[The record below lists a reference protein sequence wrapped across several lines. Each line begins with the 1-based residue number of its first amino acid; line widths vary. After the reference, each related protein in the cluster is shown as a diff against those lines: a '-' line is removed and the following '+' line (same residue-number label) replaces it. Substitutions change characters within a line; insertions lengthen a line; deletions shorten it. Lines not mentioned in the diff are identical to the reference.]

1 MHVADDDV
9 AGYWDDF
16 AETWSEKTG
25 EGGDFSHRKFIIPSM
40 LRLLGDVKGEC
51 VLDLA
56 CGTGIFT
63 RHLARAGARVVGV
76 ELSGKMLDKA
86 RGFEEK
92 EPLGIVYH
100 QGNACRLDRFEDAS
114 FDAVTCNMAFM
125 DMADFEGA
133 LSEAHRVLL
142 LGGRLVFSILHPCF
156 FTPGSGWEKTDPT
169 STRNEDKLYW
179 KVDHYFERQS
189 GRGMFGW
196 SRWVYFHRTLGD
208 YLNAVIRTGFVL
220 TEIDEPEPPVEV
232 LAEAE
237 CLDETRKASFLVI
250 KATEFGDRAL

>member
-1 MHVADDDV
+1 MGFADDDV
-9 AGYWDDF
+9 AEYWDGF
-16 AETWSEKTG
+16 ADAWSGQAG
-25 EGGDFSHRKFIIPSM
+25 EGGDFYHRTFIIPSM

-56 CGTGIFT
+56 CGTGVFT
-63 RHLARAGARVVGV
+63 RHLARAGARVVGI
-76 ELSGKMLDKA
+76 ELSEKMLTKA
-86 RGFEEK
+86 REFEEK
-92 EPLGIVYH
+92 GPLGIVYH

-142 LGGRLVFSILHPCF
+142 PGGRLVFSILHPCF

-196 SRWVYFHRTLGD
+196 SDWVYFHRTLGD
-208 YLNAVIRTGFVL
+208 YLNAVIRAGFVL
-220 TEIDEPEPPVEV
+220 SAIDEPEPASEVVEGI
-232 LAEAE
+232 E
-237 CLDETRKASFLVI
+237 CLDMTRTATFLVVS
-250 KATEFGDRAL
+250 ATRPG